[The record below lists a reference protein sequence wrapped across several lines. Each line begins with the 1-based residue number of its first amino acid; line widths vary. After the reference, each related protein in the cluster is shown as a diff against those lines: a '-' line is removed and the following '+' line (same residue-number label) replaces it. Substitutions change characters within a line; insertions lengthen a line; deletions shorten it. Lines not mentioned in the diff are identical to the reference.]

1 MRNTLVRLIGA
12 GCFFWLAGCTSA
24 PPAPDWQMG
33 AHDASARAVQAYLSG
48 DDRVAQAEFKR
59 AREQVSRTGR
69 PDLMA
74 RLALTQCAAEVASLS
89 WNDCPAFE
97 ALRGDASDA
106 ERAYADYLAG
116 RLVPR
121 DAALLPEAQRAVAA
135 NMAALD
141 AIGDPLSR
149 LVAAGAAL
157 RAGRATDQTLVA
169 ASDVASTQGWR
180 RPLLAWLL
188 LREHRAREAGNEALA
203 QRLQRRIDIVQR
215 AR

>member
-1 MRNTLVRLIGA
+1 MNRVLA
-12 GCFFWLAGCTSA
+12 GLALAGFFLWLAGCASA
-24 PPAPDWQMG
+24 PPTPGWQMD
-33 AHDASARAVQAYLSG
+33 AHDAAARAVQAYLGG

-59 AREQVSRTGR
+59 AREQVARTGR

-97 ALRGDASDA
+97 GLRGDATEA

-116 RLVPR
+116 RLAPR
-121 DAALLPEAQRAVAA
+121 DAALLPESQRAVAA
-135 NMAALD
+135 NIAALD
-141 AIGDPLSR
+141 AIADPLSR

-157 RAGRATDQTLVA
+157 RAGRATTQTLVA
-169 ASDVASTQGWR
+169 ASDTASAQGWR

-188 LREHRAREAGNEALA
+188 LREHRARAAGDEALA
-203 QRLQRRIDIVQR
+203 QALQRRIDIVQG